1 MSQQDCESNGCCWSP
16 LNVCDQP
23 SLPSFLPSS
32 PLSFPLSLSSL
43 LLSFPPS
50 TGFLPFLLS
59 LPPFF
64 THPLTHPVPT
74 FLPQH
79 DPWCFHKTELS
90 NYIVSNVQQ
99 TTLGFQV
106 LHCASKCASEL
117 QVQKLL
123 LSHFFC
129 CLCMCS
135 WHWRSIQVA
144 QVSELWLLPDCSEV
158 RGIGEVCVEEAWVLT
173 SFLSLSLSLHRYC
186 LWT

>member
-1 MSQQDCESNGCCWSP
+1 MYVILLP
-16 LNVCDQP
+16 L
-23 SLPSFLPSS
+23 LPSSLPSS
-32 PLSFPLSLSSL
+32 P
-43 LLSFPPS
+43 
-50 TGFLPFLLS
+50 

-129 CLCMCS
+129 CMCTCS

-158 RGIGEVCVEEAWVLT
+158 RGIGEVCVEEAWVLA
-173 SFLSLSLSLHRYC
+173 SFLSLSLSAQVLPMDLTSHR
-186 LWT
+186 WQ